1 MNAYLN
7 RFFRKPA
14 SDKPSITSLSQE
26 VVFFIVILC
35 LASMEIGTYLAK
47 PSSDRSSSALNLV
60 IVSMLL
66 LNWLASQFSWSPRT
80 AAGLRLASFGWTL
93 VASVVVVWYWMPR

>member
-1 MNAYLN
+1 MNAYLD
-7 RFFRKPA
+7 RLFKKPA

-26 VVFFIVILC
+26 VVFFICILC
-35 LASMEIGTYLAK
+35 LASMEIGTYLAE
-47 PSSDRSSSALNLV
+47 PFSDRSAHVLNLV

-80 AAGLRLASFGWTL
+80 TAGLRLASFGWTL
-93 VASVVVVWYWMPR
+93 VASVVVVWYWIPR